1 MHMGVCAYGCVC
13 IWMCMHRVYVQ
24 WWLGV
29 YMHKYMNCVYA
40 YPSCV
45 YAYGVVCA

>member
-13 IWMCMHRVYVQ
+13 IGCVCNGGWCMH
-24 WWLGV
+24 
-29 YMHKYMNCVYA
+29 KNMNCVYA
-40 YPSCV
+40 YPRYV